1 MTDTNTDQTSSC
13 STSSNKF
20 TTVKT
25 IYARAAV
32 VLLAFNFCLTG
43 YVVMNMSQLTQAQ
56 IDDISSQSTPTTP
69 TTQAASSQRVVPL
82 ETQEKPQVETRESKT
97 TKK

>member
-1 MTDTNTDQTSSC
+1 MTETNTDQTSSC
-13 STSSNKF
+13 STENKF

-43 YVVMNMSQLTQAQ
+43 YVVKNMNQLTQGQ
-56 IDDISSQSTPTTP
+56 IDDISSQSTPATP
-69 TTQAASSQRVVPL
+69 ATQANSSGRVRTL
-82 ETQEKPQVETRESKT
+82 ENQEEPQVGTRESET